1 MMTFKTINRVM
12 AACGLT
18 LVAASFAQAQSPT
31 TATSSTD
38 IYTTDFQSTFA
49 TGSVIQKDRL
59 QWRLPARPTSG
70 PPISRGRLRRT
81 SRCTKRRMRA
91 ATGVPPTYGLPISR
105 RPSCRRGCAVAPTR
119 APHSRRRSASIETA
133 RSRAVSMFINEP
145 RARSLRASPALT
157 APWPAALPDDRRRRP
172 GSR

>member
-49 TGSVIQKDRL
+49 TGSVIQKR
-59 QWRLPARPTSG
+59 PA
-70 PPISRGRLRRT
+70 
-81 SRCTKRRMRA
+81 
-91 ATGVPPTYGLPISR
+91 
-105 RPSCRRGCAVAPTR
+105 AVAAAGSTDIWTTDFQR
-119 APHSRRRSASIETA
+119 TFATDKSVHETA
-133 RSRAVSMFINEP
+133 DAGG
-145 RARSLRASPALT
+145 
-157 APWPAALPDDRRRRP
+157 DR
-172 GSR
+172 GSTNIWATDFQKAFM